1 MIPLL
6 PGEMN
11 SDDQRGAV
19 RVIHN
24 AIDLEEMG
32 REKVSQLPV
41 VSDGRLE
48 GIISLDHILQILRA
62 AANRNRERQSTDR
75 HYKYSLAHQ

>member
-1 MIPLL
+1 
-6 PGEMN
+6 MN
-11 SDDQRGAV
+11 SDDQHGAV
-19 RVIHN
+19 RVIYN
-24 AIDLEEMG
+24 AIDFEVIG

-62 AANRNRERQSTDR
+62 RGESQP
-75 HYKYSLAHQ
+75 

>member
-1 MIPLL
+1 
-6 PGEMN
+6 MN

-24 AIDLEEMG
+24 AIDLEVMG

-48 GIISLDHILQILRA
+48 GIISLDHILKFCGRRRIATVKGNQRIVII
-62 AANRNRERQSTDR
+62 NIPWHINE
-75 HYKYSLAHQ
+75 